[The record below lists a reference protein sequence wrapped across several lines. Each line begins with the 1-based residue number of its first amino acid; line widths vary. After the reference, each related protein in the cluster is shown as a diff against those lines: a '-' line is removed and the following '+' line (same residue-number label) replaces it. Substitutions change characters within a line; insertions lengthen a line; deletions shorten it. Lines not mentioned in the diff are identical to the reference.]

1 MMKTKW
7 TLFIVAIL
15 AMAVSCGKDE
25 ITLRKE
31 EAAELN
37 EQNAGEYRIS
47 EVSWSGDAV
56 DLDGDGKR
64 QTPYEEFSNYFRV
77 TGMDENN
84 SKLYLWPEHHSVE
97 KLYAY
102 SGPLDYSCRA
112 QVNILRQVVIQDPET
127 KEIFIPEWPSTYGV
141 GLQVNVLFFLGEGNA
156 LSPDLSRF
164 SYTGTGIYGE
174 LTYIDTVESAQLSNG
189 TLRVTV
195 SGRFYD
201 MSSKEFVRTGYEVHL
216 SRVGAGKNVK

>member
-1 MMKTKW
+1 MKRL
-7 TLFIVAIL
+7 LFFALL

-25 ITLRKE
+25 IAQRKE
-31 EAAELN
+31 EAAQLN
-37 EQNAGEYRIS
+37 EQNAGNYTIS
-47 EVSWSGDAV
+47 EVNWFGNAV
-56 DLDGDGKR
+56 DLDGDGER

-84 SKLYLWPEHHSVE
+84 SKLYLWPAHHSVE

-112 QVNILRQVVIQDPET
+112 RLNVLRQVVKQDPET
-127 KEIFIPEWPSTYGV
+127 KEIFIPEWPSVSGV
-141 GLQVNVLFFLGEGNA
+141 GLQVYVLFYLGERNT

-195 SGRFYD
+195 SGQFYD
-201 MSSKEFVRTGYEVHL
+201 MTSKEFVRSGYEVSL
-216 SRVGAGKNVK
+216 SRVSAGKHVK